1 MENSIATSAVVND
14 LHLIYLATPPEHIAF
29 VKFLFESYED
39 VGIIRTI
46 DRKRAVIV
54 LLAMRDFVD
63 TARAIL
69 ASLKNTIQLE
79 EISPPT
85 DAADDW
91 FMKELAD
98 ETPLTNKMD

>member
-1 MENSIATSAVVND
+1 VND
-14 LHLIYLATPPEHIAF
+14 LHLIYLVTPPEHIAF
-29 VKFLFESYED
+29 VKFVFESYED

-54 LLAMRDFVD
+54 LLAMRDFAV

-69 ASLKNTIQLE
+69 ASLKKDIPLE
-79 EISPPT
+79 EILPPS

-91 FMKELAD
+91 FMQELAD
-98 ETPLTNKMD
+98 EVS